1 MQREEEVLI
10 LEREKVL
17 FFAYVNAS
25 IEQYLC
31 GHLIIYSF
39 RHITFLNLTI
49 NEMNEFNLKKIH
61 CMLPCL
67 QVFCSNAG

>member
-1 MQREEEVLI
+1 MPREEEVFI

-25 IEQYLC
+25 IEQWLC

-49 NEMNEFNLKKIH
+49 NEMNEFNLKKIY
-61 CMLPCL
+61 CILFCL
-67 QVFCSNAG
+67 QVFCRNDS